1 MAGETETSRELRVV
15 PHTLPLCEVQD
26 RATCTPFTRCQER
39 YCIVAP
45 APPSADDPT
54 SRHRITEREFLHQVH
69 QGRRARPPFNRHPPV
84 KRVVAETTPDTAEDV
99 TLATK
104 RFQSR
109 EFTDDEVRALSS
121 TFYYFTH
128 ERIGVAPRA
137 RSCTTETALRNPRE
151 PVNLPILPSTTETV
165 TPVELEEPPLTD
177 IPSPEEPWTHQAQKR
192 QRRTSPSSPPP
203 APTTQV
209 TSAYEPDQGT
219 VATPEA
225 VPSPTHADSDSD
237 STSDDATLTQPDH
250 PQTTENSMER
260 LIRMS
265 SYIHRDIIHLNE
277 TMQAE
282 TAARESELRLAREA
296 QQLTTQLHDTQHA
309 HQQQEE
315 EFRAAREEWAQ
326 THIEM
331 SDQLVQLTK
340 HTHEVEAQHL
350 VTQRGL
356 QSSLN
361 ATTVELAR
369 TKDTLTR
376 ATVTAQTL
384 QNEVEAFKAERDT
397 LLQRVEDERTR
408 VNVILNQQTRM
419 NVILNRTL
427 QKRTQLEK
435 EVEHLRVAKAALEHA
450 MMTPPLHAQANNP
463 LPPASAT
470 SVPPNMAR
478 ALSVYV
484 DTTSQ
489 LSKLLIAP
497 RTPRNLLSH
506 ATCVLRSFAAT
517 HQVFFEDIATTD
529 RAALVRVLP
538 EDGHYLALFMLFPE
552 FTSAPLPIE
561 DDLDSAFAEELP
573 ILFLVG
579 MTLLH
584 TGITPD
590 LKIRDLVCFSYPCD
604 VTMYVMDKGELNRL
618 FDILQR
624 LHRLA
629 GDLNRAILES
639 EDASSIPPFGF
650 LWLVRAWQD
659 AWDKAACT
667 NVFTIGTLYFNWP
680 VKIEKDDVPGLEWYV
695 DISREYQRMTFEEA
709 RARALQP
716 QDTQPPTMDVTLD

>member
-1 MAGETETSRELRVV
+1 MTHV
-15 PHTLPLCEVQD
+15 
-26 RATCTPFTRCQER
+26 
-39 YCIVAP
+39 
-45 APPSADDPT
+45 DP
-54 SRHRITEREFLHQVH
+54 E
-69 QGRRARPPFNRHPPV
+69 P
-84 KRVVAETTPDTAEDV
+84 TPDTPNGV

-109 EFTDDEVRALSS
+109 EFTNDEVRALSS
-121 TFYYFTH
+121 TFYYFSH
-128 ERIGVAPRA
+128 ERIGAAPRA

-192 QRRTSPSSPPP
+192 QRRISPSSPPP

-225 VPSPTHADSDSD
+225 IPSPTHSTSESEPESEPESDSE
-237 STSDDATLTQPDH
+237 SQPDQPH
-250 PQTTENSMER
+250 TMETAMER

-265 SYIHRDIIHLNE
+265 SYIHRDIVRLNE
-277 TMQAE
+277 TTQ
-282 TAARESELRLAREA
+282 AARESELRLAREA
-296 QQLTTQLHDTQHA
+296 HADHAVTLQKLTTQLHDAQRA
-309 HQQQEE
+309 HHQQEE

-326 THIEM
+326 THTEM
-331 SDQLVQLTK
+331 IK

-361 ATTVELAR
+361 ATTVELTQ
-369 TKDTLTR
+369 TKDALTQST
-376 ATVTAQTL
+376 ATARTL
-384 QNEVEAFKAERDT
+384 QNKIEALNAERDT
-397 LLQRVEDERTR
+397 LLQRVEHERTRVNAILNQQTR
-408 VNVILNQQTRM
+408 VNVILTRS
-419 NVILNRTL
+419 RR
-427 QKRTQLEK
+427 KRAQLEK
-435 EVEHLRVAKAALEHA
+435 EVEHLRVAKTALEHA

-506 ATCVLRSFAAT
+506 ATCVLRSIAAT
-517 HQVFFEDIATTD
+517 HRVFFEDIATTD

-584 TGITPD
+584 TAVTPD
-590 LKIRDLVCFSYPCD
+590 LDIADLVCFAYPCD
-604 VTMYVMDKGELNRL
+604 VTMQVNDEQLTRL
-618 FDILQR
+618 FDILQS
-624 LHRLA
+624 LHLLA
-629 GDLNRAILES
+629 GNLRREILES
-639 EDASSIPPFGF
+639 KDASIPPLGF

-680 VKIEKDDVPGLEWYV
+680 VKIEKDDVPGLEQYV